1 MVGKNV
7 ENRKCERVDNV
18 EERTLLVVTVLRG
31 KGFPVY
37 KEEGKFGDLIVTYN
51 VTIPSNLTEHQKELF
66 RQLKDSS
73 N

>member
-1 MVGKNV
+1 
-7 ENRKCERVDNV
+7 
-18 EERTLLVVTVLRG
+18 
-31 KGFPVY
+31 
-37 KEEGKFGDLIVTYN
+37 EGKFGDLIVTYN

>member
-1 MVGKNV
+1 MFCQGDRILPEALVIH
-7 ENRKCERVDNV
+7 NR
-18 EERTLLVVTVLRG
+18 
-31 KGFPVY
+31 FM
-37 KEEGKFGDLIVTYN
+37 IVTYN